1 MDYIKAEIEER
12 LSDKRKTHTYGVMDT
27 AEKLAVRYGAD
38 VEKTRLAAL
47 CHDLY
52 RSTPQKELNELV
64 KAKGLSKKYI
74 DNKDLSH
81 GRLAACTMED
91 KFGISDEEV
100 LNAVRYHTT
109 GRAGMCL
116 LEKIIYLADAIEPGR
131 NYPGIEE
138 QRALA
143 FEDLDKALHPLKTSV
158 QTLQNENNK
167 LKTEVGNL
175 KNQLSNTNKSIDSL
189 QMQTQANSNAI
200 AQTANELGVKIT
212 ATETNANQKISE
224 VDKSLSKNS
233 LYGIIAVLSAI
244 LLSGLLYWLLSK
256 RQKTDKTE
264 VVNQLQQTKTSIE
277 ESLVKEFGKQTDL
290 IESQLELLAQQK
302 TESTINA
309 NAEPDHSLALKVAS
323 EINLIERNIN
333 LMDKGTKGLKQLERS
348 VGKLKDNLS
357 ANGYEMPELL
367 GKQYHQGMKVIVTS
381 SIPDEEL
388 EKGSEIITKVLIPQV
403 NYNEKMIQT
412 AQIEVAVGM

>member
-1 MDYIKAEIEER
+1 MKQTI
-12 LSDKRKTHTYGVMDT
+12 LSLFL
-27 AEKLAVRYGAD
+27 LASASAFAQT
-38 VEKTRLAAL
+38 ETI
-47 CHDLY
+47 
-52 RSTPQKELNELV
+52 
-64 KAKGLSKKYI
+64 SK
-74 DNKDLSH
+74 
-81 GRLAACTMED
+81 
-91 KFGISDEEV
+91 
-100 LNAVRYHTT
+100 
-109 GRAGMCL
+109 
-116 LEKIIYLADAIEPGR
+116 
-131 NYPGIEE
+131 
-138 QRALA
+138 Q
-143 FEDLDKALHPLKTSV
+143 DLDKALHPLKTSV

>member
-1 MDYIKAEIEER
+1 MKQTI
-12 LSDKRKTHTYGVMDT
+12 LSLFL
-27 AEKLAVRYGAD
+27 LASASAFAQT
-38 VEKTRLAAL
+38 ETI
-47 CHDLY
+47 
-52 RSTPQKELNELV
+52 
-64 KAKGLSKKYI
+64 SK
-74 DNKDLSH
+74 
-81 GRLAACTMED
+81 
-91 KFGISDEEV
+91 
-100 LNAVRYHTT
+100 
-109 GRAGMCL
+109 
-116 LEKIIYLADAIEPGR
+116 
-131 NYPGIEE
+131 
-138 QRALA
+138 Q
-143 FEDLDKALHPLKTSV
+143 DLDKALHPLKTSV
-158 QTLQNENNK
+158 KTLQNENNK

-412 AQIEVAVGM
+412 AQIEVSVGM